1 MDAIIYDLEFSS
13 NRSRAGEIIEIGAVR
28 LTRDPTTGD
37 WIIVDTFSTL
47 VKPRTHLNN
56 DTVQL
61 TGIERTSLAEAPTFA
76 EAIDAFRAWVGDR
89 PCYFCTW
96 GPEDRVLLLERCQ
109 ELGLD
114 IGEWFRN
121 HNDLQRQFSERYS
134 RENGTRF
141 RQIGLR
147 KACETVG
154 LAMEGHEHR
163 ALDDARMT
171 ARLFI
176 QAADRFELQTNTP
189 EEQAR
194 YETRV
199 IYSTGD
205 DSRDHTD
212 NPFAKLAALLNPRTK
227 S

>member
-1 MDAIIYDLEFSS
+1 MDAIVYDLEFSS
-13 NRSRAGEIIEIGAVR
+13 NRSRTGEIIEIGAVR
-28 LTRDPTTGD
+28 LTRDPASGE
-37 WIIVDTFSTL
+37 WLIADTFSTL

-61 TGIERTSLAEAPTFA
+61 TGIERTQLADAPTFA

-96 GPEDRVLLLERCQ
+96 GPEDRILLIERCQ

-147 KACETVG
+147 KACEIVG
-154 LAMEGHEHR
+154 VAIEGHEHR
-163 ALDDARMT
+163 ALDDARTT
-171 ARLFI
+171 ARLFL
-176 QAADRFELQTNTP
+176 QAQDCFELRTNTP
-189 EEQAR
+189 EELSK

-199 IYSTGD
+199 IYSSGD
-205 DSRDHTD
+205 ADTD
-212 NPFAKLAALLNPRTK
+212 ETANPFAKLAGLFAPPREH
-227 S
+227 